1 MLKEEHKNK
10 KLLFWIDLEMTGL
23 SDNQIIL
30 EIASLITDE
39 NLEILE
45 QGPEIIIKRNKT
57 ELSVME
63 EWSKTNHKKSGLLK
77 KVLESKISIKKAED
91 MTIEFLNKWCQ
102 KKEKLPLC
110 GNSIWVDRLFLKR
123 EMPKLESLLHY
134 RMIDVSSIKE
144 LSKRWYGDNGIS
156 PEKKN
161 SHRALNDI
169 IESVNELKWYKV
181 NIFQ

>member
-1 MLKEEHKNK
+1 MLTEKHKNK
-10 KLLFWIDLEMTGL
+10 NLLFWIDLEMTGL

-39 NLEILE
+39 NLQILE

-91 MTIEFLNKWCQ
+91 MTIEFLNKWCP

-110 GNSIWVDRLFLKR
+110 GNSIWVDRLFLRR
-123 EMPKLESLLHY
+123 EMPKLETLLHY

-144 LSKRWYGDNGIS
+144 LSTRWYCNNGIS

-161 SHRALNDI
+161 SHRALDDI
-169 IESVNELKWYKV
+169 VESVNELKWYKA